1 MAAPS
6 LGYAIG
12 LNVQGKDVFG
22 KLGPQLSQNL
32 ANWSAKKERAAK
44 EKEDKEEKYQQELY
58 ELSKEDYHIR
68 VRGEAK
74 KAYDDLRKKVNA
86 MIESGEDSRKIMDT
100 FIEYGDI
107 VRGVRQKSKQLYD
120 DQKAFVQNTNYIHPQ
135 VLDVIYNSDTPLN
148 AEQVMEATIFGINSP
163 DPQANN
169 WLTVLAPKKP
179 IVESV
184 GQMKLSEDQAMV
196 ELSNQVAAKKKYD
209 ADIAA
214 RKNAGDKGPFPPFEQ
229 TYTSTSYKSQA
240 IPGYTAP
247 AGAVLTPGETFF
259 IANVA
264 NTMLADEANVEN
276 ALVEYQSKLPK
287 GETLVSKIRAE
298 MQLDPNL
305 TLDQAKFN
313 VARKYVVDNYYDS
326 WASQNSKFME
336 YNKYTPS
343 GGGGDKGK
351 TKPDQV
357 EGVSDITYQA
367 HFSTAGFAKIKTGW
381 KGDEGELYEMK
392 KEGKLGQSSALI
404 AGYGPTVEFAGGP
417 TSETYSISGLGNINP
432 VSLYYDVDSKEF
444 RLSYNTTVSTSGMTV
459 LADQKDEPL
468 NKKQLNQIRGSL
480 SAQFKKKIDAFDAA
494 LANEGFPTTLEAAGG
509 GAPAGSASGGG
520 KAKISGF

>member
-6 LGYAIG
+6 LGYAMG
-12 LNVQGKDVFG
+12 LNVETKDIFG
-22 KLGPQLSQNL
+22 KLGPQLGQNL
-32 ANWSAKKERAAK
+32 TNWSAKKERAAK
-44 EKEDKEEKYQQELY
+44 EKEAKEEKYQQELY

-120 DQKAFVQNTNYIHPQ
+120 DQKAFAQNTNYIHPQ
-135 VLDVIYNSDTPLN
+135 VLDVIYNSDRPLTDD
-148 AEQVMEATIFGINSP
+148 EVIEANIFGLNSP
-163 DPQANN
+163 DPQTNH
-169 WLTVLAPKKP
+169 WLAAVAPKKP

-184 GQMKLSEDQAMV
+184 GQMKLSEDQAIV
-196 ELSNQVAAKKKYD
+196 EILNQAAAKKKYD
-209 ADIAA
+209 ADIDA
-214 RKNAGDKGPFPPFEQ
+214 KKKAGDKGPFPPFEQ

-287 GETLVSKIRAE
+287 GETLASKIRAE

-343 GGGGDKGK
+343 GGGGGKGNTEK
-351 TKPDQV
+351 AKPSNV
-357 EGVSDITYQA
+357 
-367 HFSTAGFAKIKTGW
+367 IKTTHLLSNQG
-381 KGDEGELYEMK
+381 YTNAK
-392 KEGKLGQSSALI
+392 KENLPEDEAIMDPRFREGGNYI
-404 AGYGPTVEFAGGP
+404 GEGPGIYFDTKSTEPVRIDVNGRVIP
-417 TSETYSISGLGNINP
+417 VNP
-432 VSLYYDVDSKEF
+432 SMLFFNNKNNQYYLKYTTT
-444 RLSYNTTVSTSGMTV
+444 LSPGVGTTVTQDEVFKVSKLSNSDLATLRASQYFGGQVRELEGYISNAQSG
-459 LADQKDEPL
+459 
-468 NKKQLNQIRGSL
+468 S
-480 SAQFKKKIDAFDAA
+480 S
-494 LANEGFPTTLEAAGG
+494 
-509 GAPAGSASGGG
+509 GSASGGG

>member
-6 LGYAIG
+6 LGYAMG
-12 LNVQGKDVFG
+12 LNVETKDIFG
-22 KLGPQLSQNL
+22 KLGPQLGQNL

-44 EKEDKEEKYQQELY
+44 EKEAKEEKYQQELY

-163 DPQANN
+163 DPQENN
-169 WLTVLAPKKP
+169 WLTVLAPKMP

-184 GQMKLSEDQAMV
+184 GKMKLSEDQAIV
-196 ELSNQVAAKKKYD
+196 ELSNQAAAKKKYD

-214 RKNAGDKGPFPPFEQ
+214 KKKAGDKGPFPPFEQ

-336 YNKYTPS
+336 YNKNTPIPRS
-343 GGGGDKGK
+343 GPTSGK
-351 TKPDQV
+351 QEPKSQVGEMQMLTNTGFNKASELGYSPDDALARSDFQSGQNYLGSGLGVMVETKTTEPFSITVDGQLTQV
-357 EGVSDITYQA
+357 NPYALFYNRDDGKYYMQYQIA
-367 HFSTAGFAKIKTGW
+367 ASTAGIGV
-381 KGDEGELYEMK
+381 
-392 KEGKLGQSSALI
+392 
-404 AGYGPTVEFAGGP
+404 P
-417 TSETYSISGLGNINP
+417 LGNFKVTKMGERDIKSLQANKNYQDAMNDLIN
-432 VSLYYDVDSKEF
+432 VV
-444 RLSYNTTVSTSGMTV
+444 N
-459 LADQKDEPL
+459 
-468 NKKQLNQIRGSL
+468 NKGGS
-480 SAQFKKKIDAFDAA
+480 S
-494 LANEGFPTTLEAAGG
+494 G
-509 GAPAGSASGGG
+509 GAGRTNIP
-520 KAKISGF
+520 GF